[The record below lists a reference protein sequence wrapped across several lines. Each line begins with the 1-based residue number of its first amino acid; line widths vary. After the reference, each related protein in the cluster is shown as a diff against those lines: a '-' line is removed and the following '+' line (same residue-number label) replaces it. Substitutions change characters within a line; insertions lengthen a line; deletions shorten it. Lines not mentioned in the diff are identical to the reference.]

1 MKTRRANFILTGT
14 LLVAAGC
21 AAHSPPPPVQ
31 TAQTASVNRASPQ
44 VITDLS
50 SLSSSNSVAQ
60 IRHENQLVAHAASP
74 LLETTAPANNAQN
87 NINRLFLSNPESAR
101 YTDTVRPPGEAIL
114 LNAKARQYS
123 EFAHRL
129 ANQTLV
135 AVQDLEPKRIAHGPM
150 PDNLRPVVLTA
161 VMNSGGHL
169 KELIIDQRSG
179 VAAVDKLVIDG
190 CKKGLWS
197 RNSPAQALTD
207 GQYRLRIEA
216 MIINY
221 TYNRNGIYT
230 FNTRLGL
237 GLL

>member
-1 MKTRRANFILTGT
+1 PLTPSVKTAPVSST
-14 LLVAAGC
+14 
-21 AAHSPPPPVQ
+21 SPH
-31 TAQTASVNRASPQ
+31 

-50 SLSSSNSVAQ
+50 ALSSSNSIAR
-60 IRHENQLVAHAASP
+60 IRQENQLIQNASAP
-74 LLETTAPANNAQN
+74 LLNTAAPSSNAQS
-87 NINRLFLSNPESAR
+87 NINRLFLSHPASLL
-101 YTDTVRPPGEAIL
+101 YTDTKRPPGEAVL
-114 LNAKARQYS
+114 LNAKARQYP

-129 ANQTLV
+129 ANQTLI
-135 AVQDLEPKRIAHGPM
+135 AIQDLEPKRIAHGAM

-161 VMNSGGHL
+161 VMNSGGQL

-197 RNSPAQALTD
+197 RNSPVNALSD
-207 GQYRLRIEA
+207 SQYRLRIEA

-230 FNTRLGL
+230 FNTRVGL